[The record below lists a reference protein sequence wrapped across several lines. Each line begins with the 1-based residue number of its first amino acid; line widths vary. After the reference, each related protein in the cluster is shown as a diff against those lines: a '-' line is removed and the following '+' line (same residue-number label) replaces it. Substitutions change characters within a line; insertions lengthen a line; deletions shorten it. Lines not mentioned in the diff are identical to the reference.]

1 MDARENAVRYKLNP
15 AFANENAPELAAE
28 WLEKARPAS
37 KVLSRLFGKNSA
49 AELLKPKR

>member
-1 MDARENAVRYKLNP
+1 MVARENAVRYKTNP
-15 AFANENAPELAAE
+15 KFANDDAPELPIE

-37 KVLSRLFGKNSA
+37 KMLSRLFGKNSA